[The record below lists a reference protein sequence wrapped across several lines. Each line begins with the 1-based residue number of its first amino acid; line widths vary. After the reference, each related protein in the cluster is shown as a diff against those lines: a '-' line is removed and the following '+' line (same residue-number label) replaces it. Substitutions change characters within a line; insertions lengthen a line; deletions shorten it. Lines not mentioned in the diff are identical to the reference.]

1 MWTEERIALLQKLW
15 GQGYSAS
22 QIAGQLQGVTRN
34 AVIGKIHR
42 LGKRPDSRAARP
54 RPSVAAA
61 GHAGRRP
68 AAVEA
73 HRTTPQPLPSPLPHT
88 PSPSYT
94 QAQPTWAARPFRRA
108 PLTGEP
114 GLATC
119 ATLEA
124 NMCRW
129 PIGDPDE
136 AGFSFCGRSVEGARP
151 YCHGH
156 ARLAYKNGAGIPA
169 DMDRLLARYT

>member
-42 LGKRPDSRAARP
+42 LGKRPD
-54 RPSVAAA
+54 PSAVRTRSAPVA
-61 GHAGRRP
+61 GHPRRRP

-73 HRTTPQPLPSPLPHT
+73 RRTTPQPPVLTQPLA
-88 PSPSYT
+88 
-94 QAQPTWAARPFRRA
+94 QARPEPQQPDWAVRPFRR
-108 PLTGEP
+108 PTTPSEP

-124 NMCRW
+124 KMCRW

-136 AGFSFCGRSVEGARP
+136 AGFSFCGQAAEGPRP
-151 YCHGH
+151 YCQGH
-156 ARLAYKNGAGIPA
+156 ARLAYKGATGTGA
-169 DMDRLLARYT
+169 DMNRLLARYF

>member
-22 QIAGQLQGVTRN
+22 QIATQLQGVTRN

-42 LGKRPDSRAARP
+42 LGKRPETSTPRARP
-54 RPSVAAA
+54 AVAAS
-61 GHAGRRP
+61 HARRRP

-73 HRTTPQPLPSPLPHT
+73 RRATTKPLPQPIS
-88 PSPSYT
+88 
-94 QAQPTWAARPFRRA
+94 QPMSQPQPEWAVRPFRRA
-108 PLTGEP
+108 ALPSEP

-136 AGFSFCGRSVEGARP
+136 AGFSFCGRSVDGQRP

-156 ARLAYKNGAGIPA
+156 SRLAYKNGAGTPA
-169 DMDRLLARYT
+169 DMDRLLARYL

>member
-42 LGKRPDSRAARP
+42 LGKRPDTRAARP
-54 RPSVAAA
+54 RPPAAT
-61 GHAGRRP
+61 GHARRRP
-68 AAVEA
+68 AVVEA
-73 HRTTPQPLPSPLPHT
+73 HRTTPQPLPLQSQSPPQTQPLPAW
-88 PSPSYT
+88 S
-94 QAQPTWAARPFRRA
+94 ARPFRRTA
-108 PLTGEP
+108 LTGEP

-124 NMCRW
+124 HMCRW

-136 AGFSFCGRSVEGARP
+136 AGFSFCGRSVEGQRP

-156 ARLAYKNGAGIPA
+156 SRLAYKNGAGTTA